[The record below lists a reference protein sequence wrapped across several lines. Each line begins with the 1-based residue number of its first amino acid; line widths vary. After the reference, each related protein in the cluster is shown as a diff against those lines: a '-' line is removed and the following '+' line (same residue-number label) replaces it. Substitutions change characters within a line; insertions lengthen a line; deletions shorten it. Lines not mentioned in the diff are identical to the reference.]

1 MSIENLSEIIFKHP
15 FACLVSGPSRAGKS
29 TLVLNI
35 IKQHETLIDKHIDK
49 IVYCYTRYQNVFDN
63 LKETVPD
70 IIFNEGLPDTSL
82 FSSDENNLLILDDL
96 MHEVGSDVT
105 AYNMFC
111 IDSHHKSISI
121 FFMTQN
127 LFPKEKYS
135 RTISLNCNY
144 IILMNNHRDK
154 IQIRHLARQV
164 YPENSLF
171 MIEVYNDAVEK
182 IRFGY
187 LVIDLC
193 QTTDIK
199 HRLQTGI
206 LSNETRIVYIPN
218 KII

>member
-96 MHEVGSDVT
+96 MHEVGSDV
-105 AYNMFC
+105 
-111 IDSHHKSISI
+111 
-121 FFMTQN
+121 
-127 LFPKEKYS
+127 
-135 RTISLNCNY
+135 
-144 IILMNNHRDK
+144 
-154 IQIRHLARQV
+154 
-164 YPENSLF
+164 
-171 MIEVYNDAVEK
+171 
-182 IRFGY
+182 
-187 LVIDLC
+187 
-193 QTTDIK
+193 DI
-199 HRLQTGI
+199 
-206 LSNETRIVYIPN
+206 
-218 KII
+218 

>member
-1 MSIENLSEIIFKHP
+1 M
-15 FACLVSGPSRAGKS
+15 
-29 TLVLNI
+29 
-35 IKQHETLIDKHIDK
+35 
-49 IVYCYTRYQNVFDN
+49 
-63 LKETVPD
+63 
-70 IIFNEGLPDTSL
+70 
-82 FSSDENNLLILDDL
+82 
-96 MHEVGSDVT
+96 
-105 AYNMFC
+105 
-111 IDSHHKSISI
+111 
-121 FFMTQN
+121 
-127 LFPKEKYS
+127 
-135 RTISLNCNY
+135 
-144 IILMNNHRDK
+144 
-154 IQIRHLARQV
+154 